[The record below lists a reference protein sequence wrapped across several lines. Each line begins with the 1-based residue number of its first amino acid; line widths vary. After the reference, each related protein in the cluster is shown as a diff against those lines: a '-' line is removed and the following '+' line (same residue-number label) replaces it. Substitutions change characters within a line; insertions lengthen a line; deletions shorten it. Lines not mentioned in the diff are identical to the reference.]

1 MIVGIGLGLARHI
14 LRHDP
19 KLTVVATS
27 RTPDKT
33 RSAVLDGQEE
43 NLSERLRVLKID
55 VTEEDSIHSAREQV
69 EKEFGIGSVKCLFNM
84 SGIVLSLLFNLW
96 LI

>member
-1 MIVGIGLGLARHI
+1 MGLARHI

-33 RSAVLDGQEE
+33 RSAVLEGQDD
-43 NLSERLRVLKID
+43 NLSERLQVLKVD
-55 VTEEDSIHSAREQV
+55 VTQEDTIHSAREQI
-69 EKEFGIGSVKCLFNM
+69 EKEFGTGSIKCLFNM
-84 SGIVLSLLFNLW
+84 SGIVLSLFFTVA
-96 LI
+96 

>member
-1 MIVGIGLGLARHI
+1 LGLARHI
-14 LRHDP
+14 LHHDP

-33 RSAVLDGQEE
+33 RSAVLEGQDE

-55 VTEEDSIHSAREQV
+55 VTQEDTIHSAREQV
-69 EKEFGIGSVKCLFNM
+69 EKEFGTASIKCLFNM
-84 SGIVLSLLFNLW
+84 SGIVLSLLFPLG
-96 LI
+96 

>member
-1 MIVGIGLGLARHI
+1 MVGIGLGLARHI

-33 RSAVLDGQEE
+33 RSAVLEGQDD
-43 NLSERLRVLKID
+43 NLAERLRVLKID
-55 VTEEDSIHSAREQV
+55 VTQEDTIHSAREQV
-69 EKEFGIGSVKCLFNM
+69 EKEFGTGSIKCLFNM
-84 SGIVLSLLFNLW
+84 SGIVLSLS
-96 LI
+96 LILG

>member
-1 MIVGIGLGLARHI
+1 MGLARHI

-19 KLTVVATS
+19 KLTVLATS

-33 RSAVLDGQEE
+33 HSAVLEGQDE

-55 VTEEDSIHSAREQV
+55 VTQEDSIHSSREQI
-69 EKEFGIGSVKCLFNM
+69 EKEFGNGSIKCLFNM
-84 SGIVLSLLFNLW
+84 SGIVLSLSFILG
-96 LI
+96 